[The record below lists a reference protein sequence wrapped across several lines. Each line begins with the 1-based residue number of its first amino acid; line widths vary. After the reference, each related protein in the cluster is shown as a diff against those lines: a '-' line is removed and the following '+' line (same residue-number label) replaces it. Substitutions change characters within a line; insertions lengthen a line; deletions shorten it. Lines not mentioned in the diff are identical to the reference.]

1 MRSLE
6 KSSLTLITQRK
17 HIGRALT
24 IICGVGLASLLA
36 STAWADAM
44 PMSEEAAG
52 QVVQAFCQAEFEDD
66 SERRFAFL
74 KFTQGGKAAE
84 RHTAGHGMVPGV
96 RIFPEHMPLVMVTS
110 YVVETVEI
118 RKDRGRATVLYRTV
132 ARRGEGGVLAKLIP
146 YSVESERVELQLV
159 HAEGRWWIL
168 DPPLPR
174 VSLETMIQVYR
185 TTLARYEA
193 RFQKYPEHRER
204 DKKLYGIAQ
213 ENLKLLDSLRAK
225 VQ

>member
-1 MRSLE
+1 MQ
-6 KSSLTLITQRK
+6 KIQK

-24 IICGVGLASLLA
+24 ITCAIGLASLQV
-36 STAWADAM
+36 STVRADVM
-44 PMSEEAAG
+44 PMTEQAAG
-52 QVVQAFCQAEFEDD
+52 RVVQGFCQAEFDGD
-66 SERRFAFL
+66 SESRFAFL

-96 RIFPEHMPLVMVTS
+96 RIFPEYMPLVVVTS
-110 YVVETVEI
+110 YVVEKVEV

-132 ARRGEGGVLAKLIP
+132 VRRGEGGVLAKLIP
-146 YSVESERVELQLV
+146 FSMESERVDLQVV
-159 HAEGRWWIL
+159 HAEGRWRIL

-185 TTLARYEA
+185 TTLAEYEA

-204 DKKLYGIAQ
+204 DKKHYGIAQ
-213 ENLKLLDSLRAK
+213 ENLKLLESLPAK